1 MCCDQFLKT
10 KKKIKKRIMI
20 KNFTFS
26 FLMLAAT
33 LSFAQGYDLPLTWD
47 DGAVTYGVVDFG
59 GNASTIMVDPNNAN
73 NTIVK
78 SEKTAGA
85 QGWAGTTIGVDVSG
99 TVTSF
104 SKKLPF
110 TNTDTKMSIK
120 VMSPDAGITVRFKV
134 EDASDPTKSVETE
147 AKTTK
152 ANEWEVLVF
161 DFSKQ
166 ADGTALLDLNKTYN
180 KGSVFFNFG
189 VDGPTAGAKTYY
201 WDNVEFMTSGP
212 TKNQINLPVTFEDTM
227 VDYTLTDFG
236 DMVSTIV
243 ADPAGGMN
251 MVAMSKKVASSPT
264 WAGVTAGTPFGFKDA
279 IPFTATQTKM
289 TVKVYSPDADITVRL
304 KVEDAGDPTKS
315 CETDTKTTKANA
327 WEDVV
332 FDFSKHAD
340 GTAAL
345 DLMNTYSKA
354 SLFFNFGVDGATA
367 GEKSYYWDDMMF
379 GEPDNSSV
387 KDIASTTLSYYPN
400 PVTDV
405 ININANA
412 TINNITVS
420 NSLGQVVAHIDA
432 TTTQVSV
439 DMSTYENGLYVFVV
453 ETNNDTISFKAAKN

>member
-1 MCCDQFLKT
+1 
-10 KKKIKKRIMI
+10 MI

-59 GNASTIMVDPNNAN
+59 GNASTIMVDPNDAN

-78 SEKTAGA
+78 SEKTAAA

-180 KGSVFFNFG
+180 KGSVFFNYN

-243 ADPAGGMN
+243 ADPAGGTN

-279 IPFTATQTKM
+279 IPFTTTQTKM

-315 CETDTKTTKANA
+315 CETDTKTTK
-327 WEDVV
+327 
-332 FDFSKHAD
+332 
-340 GTAAL
+340 
-345 DLMNTYSKA
+345 
-354 SLFFNFGVDGATA
+354 
-367 GEKSYYWDDMMF
+367 
-379 GEPDNSSV
+379 
-387 KDIASTTLSYYPN
+387 
-400 PVTDV
+400 
-405 ININANA
+405 
-412 TINNITVS
+412 
-420 NSLGQVVAHIDA
+420 
-432 TTTQVSV
+432 
-439 DMSTYENGLYVFVV
+439 
-453 ETNNDTISFKAAKN
+453 